1 MFNKEDLV
9 YMVELA
15 NGVDYD
21 REPTIANAL
30 ELFKGIKKVEKENE
44 LNEAKCDL
52 EMIFGVKKE
61 DLKGLSKNQLYM
73 LHQSN
78 MVNAIYFM
86 LKGAVE
92 NS

>member
-1 MFNKEDLV
+1 MENWKEDLT

-15 NGVDYD
+15 NGEDYD
-21 REPTIANAL
+21 KTPTIQNAL
-30 ELFKGIKKVEKENE
+30 NLYKEIKKVEKQNE

-61 DLKGLSKNQLYM
+61 ELRKLTKNQLYM

-86 LKGAVE
+86 LKE
-92 NS
+92 NA

>member
-1 MFNKEDLV
+1 MFNKEDLM

-21 REPTIANAL
+21 KTATIANAL

-52 EMIFGVKKE
+52 EMIFGVSKE
-61 DLKGLSKNQLYM
+61 ELKGLSKNQLYM
-73 LHQSN
+73 LHQSS
-78 MVNAIYFM
+78 MVNAIYFV
-86 LKGAVE
+86 LKEAVE
-92 NS
+92 KS